1 MQADQVFVGVDV
13 SKVTLVICRYGTS
26 GVVQVGNNAAA
37 IRGWLKTLPP
47 EATVAM
53 ESTGRYHLLLAR
65 LVQRSARKV
74 FVLNARDVHLYAKGL
89 GARSK
94 SDQVDARVIA
104 RYIAEH
110 HRELHA
116 WEPGTK
122 AQEKVQALVRRRARL
137 ADHRAAIGQLMRGL
151 KGLQPALRQLQKQFD
166 ELLKQIDRQ
175 VDAQVASEAP
185 LEQGRKLLRTITGYG
200 PQGSALLAAL
210 FSRLRFANADAVV
223 AYSGLDLRANDSG
236 DRHGRRR
243 LSKRGNSTLR
253 RQLYLAAFS
262 ATRSKTFG
270 PIYQAIKLRGLAPT
284 QAVVILARK
293 LLRVGWAVWTSRK
306 PFDPSRFAA
315 PTACAKL

>member
-13 SKVTLVICRYGTS
+13 AKATLVAHRHGAGGAMAVSNT
-26 GVVQVGNNAAA
+26 AAA
-37 IRGWLKTLPP
+37 IRGWLKTLPA
-47 EATVAM
+47 EAMVAM

-65 LVQRSARKV
+65 LVQRSGRKV
-74 FVLNARDVHLYAKGL
+74 FVLNARDVHQYAKAL

-94 SDQVDARVIA
+94 SDRIDARVIA

-116 WEPGTK
+116 WQPGSK
-122 AQEKVQALVRRRARL
+122 AQETVQALVRRRARL
-137 ADHRAAIGQLMRGL
+137 ADHRASIGQLLRGL
-151 KGLQPALRQLQKQFD
+151 KGLQPAVQRLHKQFD

-185 LEQGRKLLRTITGYG
+185 LEHGRKLLRSITGYG

-210 FSRLRFANADAVV
+210 FSRLRFANGDAVV

-262 ATRSKTFG
+262 ASRSKTFG
-270 PIYQAIKLRGLAPT
+270 PIYRAIKLRGLAPT
-284 QAVVILARK
+284 QALVILARK
-293 LLRVGWAVWTSRK
+293 LLRIGWAVWTSGN
-306 PFDPSRFAA
+306 PFDPTRFA
-315 PTACAKL
+315 PPSACTKL